1 MKEDPTYYNEVVRN
15 LINSSAPAK
24 RVFFSIFLNM
34 NAVKQMMRYIYHICQ
49 RQIIDRKTIYSQ
61 FFKTPF
67 VQQFCDREGIKEAT
81 EEAAK
86 RRCPFL
92 LNILDAC
99 GIVESSRSQITVKRL
114 LLTPDLVK
122 SVETEDDAIAKA
134 RLASLK
140 TAWPT
145 NADSLAPQDLSILR
159 ENFGPKFLTDEYFLN
174 NLEIFGV

>member
-1 MKEDPTYYNEVVRN
+1 
-15 LINSSAPAK
+15 
-24 RVFFSIFLNM
+24 
-34 NAVKQMMRYIYHICQ
+34 
-49 RQIIDRKTIYSQ
+49 
-61 FFKTPF
+61 
-67 VQQFCDREGIKEAT
+67 
-81 EEAAK
+81 
-86 RRCPFL
+86 
-92 LNILDAC
+92 
-99 GIVESSRSQITVKRL
+99 
-114 LLTPDLVK
+114 LTPDLVK